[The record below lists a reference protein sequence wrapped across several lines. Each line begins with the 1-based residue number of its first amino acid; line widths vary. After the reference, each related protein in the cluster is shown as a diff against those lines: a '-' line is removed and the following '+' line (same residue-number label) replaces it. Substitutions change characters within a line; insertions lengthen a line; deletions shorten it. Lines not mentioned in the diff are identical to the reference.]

1 MLIVSVIGE
10 GSWLLVVMFWGPQ
23 SYCSGFGALTP
34 HCLNA
39 AVYGVLKLFFVAA
52 AGAAGAAVLSL
63 PDFLLMLLVNSQA
76 QIRGLL

>member
-52 AGAAGAAVLSL
+52 VGAAVLSL